1 MTQASPQ
8 VRKIWQVVSTIPRG
22 KVASYGQ
29 VARMA
34 GMPGRARLV
43 GAALKQLPDNSPVP
57 WHRVINASGK
67 ISFPPT
73 SPEWE
78 RQHQRLLDE
87 GVILV
92 RGKAPGAALVEED
105 FLDNLLWGPD
115 EGV

>member
-1 MTQASPQ
+1 MTQVSPQ
-8 VRKIWQVVSTIPRG
+8 VSKIWEVVGTIPRG

-43 GAALKQLPDNSPVP
+43 GTALKQLPDNSQVP

-67 ISFPPT
+67 ISFPPS

-92 RGKAPGAALVEED
+92 RGRAPGTALLEED

>member
-1 MTQASPQ
+1 MPQVSLQ
-8 VRKIWQVVSTIPRG
+8 VRKIWEVVGTIPRG

-34 GMPGRARLV
+34 GLPGRARLV
-43 GAALKQLPDNSPVP
+43 GTALKQLPDDSQVP
-57 WHRVINASGK
+57 WHRVINAAGK

-73 SPEWE
+73 SPDWE

-92 RGKAPGAALVEED
+92 RGRAPGTALLQED